1 MTETAF
7 CLKCDE
13 FREYRTKR
21 YTQKSTHKGVK
32 FEYESF
38 GAFCTKCR
46 TPIYVPWVEDMN
58 VDSAER
64 AYALAKEKEK
74 VCR

>member
-7 CLKCDE
+7 CIKCGE

-21 YTQKSTHKGVK
+21 YMRKNEHKGVK

-46 TPIYVPWVEDMN
+46 TPIHVPWVEDMN
-58 VDSAER
+58 VDAAER

-74 VCR
+74 K